1 MLHLL
6 LPLCGARAAISQWQL
21 DVFVHRQ
28 VADQVER
35 LENKSNLAVAD
46 PRALANREIRHRR
59 SVQRIIAAR
68 WGIEQPENREQRRFT
83 AARWPGD
90 RDILPLLDLQVN
102 LGQSVRLHL
111 IRIKH
116 FLHAFHP
123 DECCRRVCHLLSFEY
138 SISELFLPAPHPYS
152 FQHHTLSPPYP

>member
-59 SVQRIIAAR
+59 SVHRIIAAR
-68 WGIEQPENREQRRFT
+68 LGIEQPEMRAHSRLTTTHGPRVTDHFT
-83 AARWPGD
+83 
-90 RDILPLLDLQVN
+90 LL
-102 LGQSVRLHL
+102 H
-111 IRIKH
+111 
-116 FLHAFHP
+116 
-123 DECCRRVCHLLSFEY
+123 Y
-138 SISELFLPAPHPYS
+138 
-152 FQHHTLSPPYP
+152 